1 MSDTPP
7 NTPEPVVAAEL
18 FSRIVELD
26 SVPPTGRNLVFEA
39 DEAQKAALA
48 VRFRIEQI
56 HFLKVTGLLKPWRKA
71 GFKLTAQFEAE
82 VLQTCVVTLQ
92 TFTQAL
98 KGTFTET
105 FLPEAVLE
113 KTSVEIELDAEGIDP
128 PEGFGP
134 ERRLD
139 VGQYAAE
146 YFGLKLAPYPRAPGV
161 EFADVIEDSDEK
173 AAENGGNDVGSR
185 PNPFAVLKKLQSDDD

>member
-7 NTPEPVVAAEL
+7 KTSDPVVDEEL

-39 DEAQKAALA
+39 DETQKAALA
-48 VRFRIEQI
+48 DRFRIDQV
-56 HFLKVTGLLKPWRKA
+56 HSLKVTGLLKPWRKA

-82 VLQTCVVTLQ
+82 VTQICVVTLEPFSQ
-92 TFTQAL
+92 TL
-98 KGTFTET
+98 KGSFSET
-105 FLPEAVLE
+105 FLPEAALE
-113 KTSVEIELDAEGIDP
+113 KTGVEIELDAEGIDP
-128 PEGFGP
+128 PEGFGS

-139 VGQYAAE
+139 VGRYAAE
-146 YFGLKLAPYPRAPGV
+146 YFGLKLALYPRAPGV

-173 AAENGGNDVGSR
+173 SAENGGNDAASR
-185 PNPFAVLKKLQSDDD
+185 PNPFAVLKKLQSNDD

>member
-7 NTPEPVVAAEL
+7 NTSEPVVAAEL

-48 VRFRIEQI
+48 VRFRVDQI

-82 VLQTCVVTLQ
+82 VLQTCVVTLEP
-92 TFTQAL
+92 FTQTL

-173 AAENGGNDVGSR
+173 AAENVSNDVGSR
-185 PNPFAVLKKLQSDDD
+185 PNPFAILKKLQSDDD

>member
-1 MSDTPP
+1 MSDTPQK
-7 NTPEPVVAAEL
+7 TPEPVVAAEL

-39 DEAQKAALA
+39 DEAQKTALA
-48 VRFRIEQI
+48 VRFRVDQI

-82 VLQTCVVTLQ
+82 VLQTCVVTLEA
-92 TFTQAL
+92 FTQAL

-113 KTSVEIELDAEGIDP
+113 KPSVEIELDAGGIDP
-128 PEGFGP
+128 SEGFGP

-161 EFADVIEDSDEK
+161 EFSDVIEDSDEEED
-173 AAENGGNDVGSR
+173 ENGGNNVGSR